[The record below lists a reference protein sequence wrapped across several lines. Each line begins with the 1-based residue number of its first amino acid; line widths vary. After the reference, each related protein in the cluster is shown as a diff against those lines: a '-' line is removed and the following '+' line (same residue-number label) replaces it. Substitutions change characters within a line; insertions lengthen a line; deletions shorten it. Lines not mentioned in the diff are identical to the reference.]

1 MDFKARYEDLEL
13 LGRGGAGEVH
23 LCHDRNLDIKVAVK
37 FLHASAG
44 PRELARFQTEA
55 KAVAQLNHPN
65 IVRVLDFGQ
74 TEAGDAYLVMQYNQ
88 GKNLAELIKEEG
100 SLKEEKALD
109 ILFGIASGLAHAHE
123 KKILHRDV
131 KPANVIFCQEDN
143 GMLVP
148 KLVDFGLAKWVE
160 PDLDQELTSTGSIL
174 GTPAYISPEAIEGEQ
189 MTSASDV
196 YSFGSMAFEML
207 TGTKPFRGDTA
218 LATMQLK
225 MESEPPTL
233 SSTDTGEYPQPLE
246 DFVSRCLKKNP
257 RSRYRSGKELVDS
270 IKRLI
275 QERESED
282 QKEKEAVE
290 AGATKLPL
298 KETAVIT
305 AALAVLA
312 FAILTGYRYI
322 LPDSNKP
329 EEDDRKSKQVLKDIK
344 SSEDLLSIAG
354 KEIEEHRL
362 VETSLDG
369 ERWYEFKG
377 LNHAEDLKE
386 LTGAKNIERLWML
399 NDDLVGK
406 EFRILESLK
415 LKGLRIEG
423 CTIDDANLI
432 TLSKFDSLEDL
443 SIHSV
448 KGYSRKGFLEI
459 LKMKGL
465 KRLNLGNTIM
475 SDDLLPEVTRL
486 PLLQRLGLEQCM
498 KITGD
503 NLEVLKQLPEL
514 KLLDLA
520 DSGFK
525 KENLKKLASMKNLDT
540 IDLSSLNLSVKD
552 LAPIA
557 SMDLKNVYLD
567 RNNLDDRVFKILS
580 GFKNLKSLS
589 LLENKRITDFGLKQ
603 FLLTNKNCKLAL
615 RTMDR
620 FNENR

>member
-13 LGRGGAGEVH
+13 LGRGGAGEVR

-44 PRELARFQTEA
+44 PRELARFQAEA

-74 TEAGDAYLVMQYNQ
+74 TENGDAYLVMQYNQ
-88 GKNLAELIKEEG
+88 GKNLAELLKEEG
-100 SLKEEKALD
+100 SLKEDKALD

-160 PDLDQELTSTGSIL
+160 PDLDQELTSTGCIL
-174 GTPAYISPEAIEGEQ
+174 GTPAYISPEAIEGEK

-207 TGTKPFRGDTA
+207 TGKKPFKGDTA

-233 SSTDTGEYPQPLE
+233 SSTDTGQYPQPLE

-275 QERESED
+275 QEREREE
-282 QKEKEAVE
+282 QKEEVE
-290 AGATKLPL
+290 ATANKLPL
-298 KETAVIT
+298 KETAVIS
-305 AALAVLA
+305 AALTVLIL
-312 FAILTGYRYI
+312 AILAGYRLI
-322 LPDSNKP
+322 LPDANKP
-329 EEDDRKSKQVLKDIK
+329 DKDDSKSKQVLKEIK
-344 SSEDLLSIAG
+344 RSEDFLSIAG

-362 VETSLDG
+362 VESSLDG
-369 ERWYEFKG
+369 ERWHELRG
-377 LNHAEDLKE
+377 LNHSEDLKE
-386 LTGAKNIERLWML
+386 LVGVPNIERLWML
-399 NDDLVGK
+399 NDDLTGK
-406 EFRILESLK
+406 EFSILEGLK

-423 CTIDDANLI
+423 CTISDANMI
-432 TLSKFDSLEDL
+432 KLSKFDSLDDL

-448 KGYSRKGFLEI
+448 KGYSKRSFLEI

-465 KRLNLGNTIM
+465 KKLNLGNTIM
-475 SDDLLPEVTRL
+475 SDDLLPEVCKL
-486 PLLQRLGLEQCM
+486 PSLERLGLEHCI

-503 NLEVLKQLPEL
+503 NLEVLKKLPAL
-514 KLLDLA
+514 NLLDLA
-520 DSGFK
+520 DSGFNK
-525 KENLKKLASMKNLDT
+525 KNLKKVASMKNLKVL
-540 IDLSSLNLSVKD
+540 DLSALNLTVKD

-557 SMDLKNVYLD
+557 SMDLKTIYLD

-580 GFKNLKSLS
+580 GYKKLESLS
-589 LLENKRITDFGLKQ
+589 LQENKGITNLRLKQ
-603 FLLTNKNCKLAL
+603 FLLDHPGCKLAL
-615 RTMDR
+615 RTMER
-620 FNENR
+620 FDENH